1 MGYIK
6 IWDDQLEKLR
16 ECTTEEKGLILEA
29 CMAYQAGEE
38 VAFPEGADGR
48 FLRLLWASFREML
61 DANSRKQAANAQ
73 NGAKGGRPCAEPEEN
88 PAETEEKPN
97 GNPTETQGKPTEA
110 KKQETGY
117 RKQDEGNGASHTEK
131 DPPQVKDARARE
143 SGYVDPD
150 GEIRPCR
157 YDAAWMTSSRAR
169 AAVAQRVIEKITPLL
184 DVRAAGDLHGYLMD
198 AMKSGAP
205 PEWIEDAA
213 QLAGGKPARLLA
225 MIAAEERAR
234 NRRADDRRPCGTS
247 PVRSEPFS
255 GAASPVRGSGGHAGG
270 MEKWRGP
277 CVNEAS
283 RSARM
288 GRESGTQEIREQ
300 VTRLPG
306 ERRVEVLVC

>member
-38 VAFPEGADGR
+38 VVFPEGADGR

-143 SGYVDPD
+143 GTYVDP
-150 GEIRPCR
+150 GGKEHPCR
-157 YDAAWMTSSRAR
+157 YDNAWVLSARAR
-169 AAVAQRVIEKITPLL
+169 GAVAMRVAAFVQERLTVNTGGDLYGYLL
-184 DVRAAGDLHGYLMD
+184 DAL
-198 AMKSGAP
+198 KSGVP

-213 QLAGGKPARLLA
+213 LSCDTTARLLA
-225 MIAAEERAR
+225 MLTALVS
-234 NRRADDRRPCGTS
+234 RRG
-247 PVRSEPFS
+247 VRKE
-255 GAASPVRGSGGHAGG
+255 AG
-270 MEKWRGP
+270 
-277 CVNEAS
+277 
-283 RSARM
+283 
-288 GRESGTQEIREQ
+288 
-300 VTRLPG
+300 
-306 ERRVEVLVC
+306 

>member
-143 SGYVDPD
+143 GTYVDP
-150 GEIRPCR
+150 GGKTRPCR
-157 YDAAWMTSSRAR
+157 YDWAWMTSLRAR
-169 AAVAQRVIEKITPLL
+169 AAVAQRVIENISPML
-184 DVRAAGDLHGYLMD
+184 DMRGAGDLHGYLMD
-198 AMKSGAP
+198 ALANGAP

-213 QLAGGKPARLLA
+213 QLAGGRVARLLA
-225 MIAAEERAR
+225 MIATRIQ
-234 NRRADDRRPCGTS
+234 S
-247 PVRSEPFS
+247 SS
-255 GAASPVRGSGGHAGG
+255 I
-270 MEKWRGP
+270 EKWRGP
-277 CVNEAS
+277 
-283 RSARM
+283 SAE
-288 GRESGTQEIREQ
+288 GRAEN
-300 VTRLPG
+300 RL
-306 ERRVEVLVC
+306 C